1 MRSVTK
7 CLAWTTF
14 AATISFSSWP
24 RLAFARAADTPEP
37 PSVPDQDAGVPALP
51 PAPQPGPPEDAG
63 PPTGAALSSA
73 PPDHERTPKA
83 PAGLAVGPVEQL
95 PPSGYPEPKIR
106 GLPNGSLWLDMQGWQ
121 WPYMPKTGIA
131 VSGYAWVDTSYES
144 QKPALTAA
152 GQPLAGVVA
161 STLSLEQARV
171 LARITPTWSNG
182 EYFAQGQAELVA
194 TELSPTASGVLWSA
208 DDAWV
213 RFGKWNLFDVQ
224 LGRFQMWDV
233 YHFGMGLDLFTFER
247 TGAAGLGPSGGL
259 IPDAYAET
267 SIAQIF
273 LRQNTLGQFAGHVY
287 ALDWLRFEL
296 GGQYGP
302 DASGNNVRGL
312 RPVAIADLGYLK
324 VKGEIQVRDD
334 KGAQEGSKLDTN
346 EVSGGGSVQ
355 VVLAPYIE
363 GGFNFE
369 YASQNATKS
378 DGTKDVGN
386 TRHQYTYGGFVNG
399 RPLARLVPDLMFGC
413 GAHMTFS
420 QDKNFDPTVNRSD
433 QADHLQMFGAVQYLL
448 FHQLYIKAVV
458 AYALAHT
465 NPTPLSSPSVYK
477 SEVVSGRLRL
487 EYLF

>member
-1 MRSVTK
+1 MRPVTK
-7 CLAWTTF
+7 SLARIAF
-14 AATISFSSWP
+14 AAWISLVLLP
-24 RLAFARAADTPEP
+24 RLAFAQDADTPELP
-37 PSVPDQDAGVPALP
+37 PGPDQDAGAPAVP
-51 PAPQPGPPEDAG
+51 PAPQLIPPQDAG
-63 PPTGAALSSA
+63 VRPPAAHSNSPLDDE
-73 PPDHERTPKA
+73 PRPKTPA
-83 PAGLAVGPVEQL
+83 NLAVGPVEQL

-106 GLPNGSLWLDMQGWQ
+106 GLRNGSLWLDMQGWQ
-121 WPYMPKTGIA
+121 WPFIPKTGIA
-131 VSGYAWVDTSYES
+131 ISGYAWVDTSYES
-144 QKPALTAA
+144 QKPAVTAA

-213 RFGKWNLFDVQ
+213 RFGKWNLFDIQ
-224 LGRFQMWDV
+224 LGRFQMWEV

-273 LRQNTLGQFAGHVY
+273 LRQNTLGQFAGHLY

-324 VKGEIQVRDD
+324 VKGEIQLRDD
-334 KGAQEGSKLDTN
+334 KGAQDGSKLDTN
-346 EVSGGGSVQ
+346 EVSGGGSVE
-355 VVLAPYIE
+355 VVLDPYIE

-378 DGTKDVGN
+378 DGTKDTGN
-386 TRHQYTYGGFVNG
+386 TRHQYTFGGFVNG
-399 RPLARLVPDLMFGC
+399 RPLARSVPDLMFGW
-413 GAHMTFS
+413 GAHMTFN
-420 QDKNFDPTVNRSD
+420 QDKNFDPTVDRD
-433 QADHLQMFGAVQYLL
+433 DEADHLQMFGAVQYLL
-448 FHQLYIKAVV
+448 FHQLYLKGVV
-458 AYALAHT
+458 AYAFAHT

-487 EYLF
+487 EYFF